1 MKIVVDTNVLVSAL
15 LRPSGPPGRILDV
28 VVSRQVQLALDDRIF
43 AEYSAVLQRPE
54 FGFPGPLV
62 AEMLDHVW
70 RSAERVRAVSLPLR
84 LPDPDDIMFIEVGVA
99 ALADALVTGNVRH
112 FPASKRWGLRVM
124 TPREALESIVGTGR

>member
-15 LRPSGPPGRILDV
+15 LRPSGPRGRILDAV
-28 VVSRQVQLALDDRIF
+28 LSRQVQLALDDRIF
-43 AEYSAVLQRPE
+43 VEYSEVLQLTE

-84 LPDPDDIMFIEVGVA
+84 LPDLGDVMFIEVGIA
-99 ALADALVTGNVRH
+99 ALADALVTGTVRH
-112 FPASKRWGLRVM
+112 FPASQRWGLRVM
-124 TPREALESIVGTGR
+124 TPREVLEWIVGAGR